1 MPKNKKPKTHDSRVA
16 IRLPSWQREQIRE
29 LIQEKRKARFIS
41 QVVRQALTEYLQ
53 KNA

>member
-16 IRLPSWQREQIRE
+16 IRLPSWQREQIRG
-29 LIQEKRKARFIS
+29 LIQKKKARFIS

-53 KNA
+53 ENA